1 MESLKYKCTKIKE
14 KTKILSHVPSK
25 YSPCQPS
32 KCKYHHPQRK
42 KNVIAVPLKPW
53 CFLCLRTLSLFTL
66 PIIYKKRRI
75 FAFCEKQAAKKNSLS
90 ILKQEKPWKLIRSDS
105 IKGRITQVT
114 FWEKEN
120 AINHQKIDNML
131 CQLYH
136 KMRTTIGILPK
147 EMQQKIS
154 MLKDEN
160 TKLQVIR
167 HRNYPINYF
176 HACILS
182 FSKINSKKIISTKNA
197 KSCTQFKF
205 LVHSTQITPA
215 QWSLVLIIHSV
226 GPIMD
231 RPLTTNLCMH
241 WAKLPIELMVIFL
254 LQC

>member
-1 MESLKYKCTKIKE
+1 M
-14 KTKILSHVPSK
+14 P
-25 YSPCQPS
+25 
-32 KCKYHHPQRK
+32 
-42 KNVIAVPLKPW
+42 
-53 CFLCLRTLSLFTL
+53 
-66 PIIYKKRRI
+66 
-75 FAFCEKQAAKKNSLS
+75 
-90 ILKQEKPWKLIRSDS
+90 
-105 IKGRITQVT
+105 
-114 FWEKEN
+114 
-120 AINHQKIDNML
+120 
-131 CQLYH
+131 CQLYP
-136 KMRTTIGILPK
+136 KMCTTIGILPK

-241 WAKLPIELMVIFL
+241 WAKLPIELMVIFFFNADTCRHSFHL
-254 LQC
+254 YTGRHNLGNVRARTAKIAADRLVQSINPMSLYCPHKIHSY